1 MMTRKDYVATAG
13 ILNKFAD
20 RIDSHE
26 FNDLVFE
33 FGEMFLADNQRFVVE
48 KFEQACYETGM
59 KKLQQSTRYNPNI

>member
-1 MMTRKDYVATAG
+1 MMTRKDYVATAE

-20 RIDSHE
+20 RIDSHD

-48 KFEQACYETGM
+48 KFEQACYESEM
-59 KKLQQSTRYNPNI
+59 KKLQQSTKYNTNL

>member
-1 MMTRKDYVATAG
+1 MMTRKDYVATAQ

-48 KFEQACYETGM
+48 KFEQACYESEM
-59 KKLQQSTRYNPNI
+59 KKLQQSTKYNTNL

>member
-1 MMTRKDYVATAG
+1 MMTRKDYVATAE
-13 ILNKFAD
+13 ILNKFSD

-48 KFEQACYETGM
+48 KFEQACYENGM
-59 KKLQQSTRYNPNI
+59 KQLQQSTKYNTNL

>member
-1 MMTRKDYVATAG
+1 MMTRKDYVATAQ

-48 KFEQACYETGM
+48 KFEQACYEIGM
-59 KKLQQSTRYNPNI
+59 TKLQQSTRYNPNL

>member
-48 KFEQACYETGM
+48 KFESACYENKM
-59 KKLQQSTRYNPNI
+59 AHVQQSTRYNPNL

>member
-1 MMTRKDYVATAG
+1 MMTRKDYVATAE
-13 ILNKFAD
+13 ILNKFVN

-48 KFEQACYETGM
+48 KFEKACYETEM
-59 KKLQQSTRYNPNI
+59 KQLQQSTRYNPNL

>member
-1 MMTRKDYVATAG
+1 MMTRKDYVATAE

-20 RIDSHE
+20 RIDSHD

-48 KFEQACYETGM
+48 KFEQACYESEMT
-59 KKLQQSTRYNPNI
+59 KLQQSTKYNTNL

>member
-1 MMTRKDYVATAG
+1 MMTRKDYVATAE

-48 KFEQACYETGM
+48 KFEQACYETEM
-59 KKLQQSTRYNPNI
+59 KQLQQSTRYNPNL

>member
-1 MMTRKDYVATAG
+1 MMTRKDYVATAE

-48 KFEQACYETGM
+48 KFEQARYETGM
-59 KKLQQSTRYNPNI
+59 KQLQQSTRYNPNL

>member
-1 MMTRKDYVATAG
+1 MMTRKDYVATAQ

-48 KFEQACYETGM
+48 KFEQACYESEM
-59 KKLQQSTRYNPNI
+59 KKMQQSTKYNTNL

>member
-1 MMTRKDYVATAG
+1 MTRKDYVATAG

-48 KFEQACYETGM
+48 KFEQACYETEM
-59 KKLQQSTRYNPNI
+59 KQLQQSTRYNTNL

>member
-1 MMTRKDYVATAG
+1 MTRKDYVATAQ
-13 ILNKFAD
+13 ILNKFVD

-48 KFEQACYETGM
+48 KFEQACYEN
-59 KKLQQSTRYNPNI
+59 KIAHLQKSTSFNPNL